1 MLQMTVL
8 SETKATVL
16 KSCSCASTVFGSC
29 HILEEARQRYT
40 TQEDQTGSRITS
52 CVFFKYINANHNGE
66 FANGI
71 YKPIQAYILCVKFM
85 DINAK
90 QASVALCS
98 INIR

>member
-1 MLQMTVL
+1 MLLMTVL

-29 HILEEARQRYT
+29 HILEEARQRYM

-52 CVFFKYINANHNGE
+52 CVFFKCINVSHNGE
-66 FANGI
+66 FASGM
-71 YKPIQAYILCVKFM
+71 YKPILCVKFM

-90 QASVALCS
+90 QTSVALCS